1 VTQSKTLS
9 IKKVAVDAVAPVAAK
24 TACNAYDD
32 GYVVAIADATTADIV
47 VIDGSYWHVFLFV
60 CLYVFLPK

>member
-47 VIDGSYWHVFLFV
+47 VIDGSY
-60 CLYVFLPK
+60 